1 MSVFARI
8 RWLSPREGG
17 RTAPPPGPQYSTV
30 AKFEAQTEEESRT
43 NAWSLML
50 DLRGTPDEALAQAA
64 VVRFLAEG
72 PGTPTQWL
80 KPGDRFT
87 LFEGNRKVAE
97 GSVLDRP

>member
-1 MSVFARI
+1 
-8 RWLSPREGG
+8 
-17 RTAPPPGPQYSTV
+17 
-30 AKFEAQTEEESRT
+30 
-43 NAWSLML
+43 ML
-50 DLRGTPDEALAQAA
+50 DLRGTPDEALVQAA